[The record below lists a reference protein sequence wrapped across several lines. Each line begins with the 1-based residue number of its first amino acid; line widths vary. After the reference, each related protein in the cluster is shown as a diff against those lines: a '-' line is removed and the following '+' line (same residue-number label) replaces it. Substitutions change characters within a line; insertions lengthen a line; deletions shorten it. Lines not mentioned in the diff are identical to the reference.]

1 MLFYT
6 QHNLNWPDLWMC
18 VSRVAARYR
27 LLRSW
32 PRLARGI
39 HRTLFS
45 VSVGRPCDVT
55 RLASWF
61 WHFLI
66 GQLEKSA
73 LTHVRLGEV
82 QTLAC
87 LTWHFVVLFCQV
99 TLNLLR
105 FSNHILQ
112 RERQRN
118 QGIRWFLQGATF
130 KWDAIAQDGCK
141 SFYCKDRDHSI
152 KTKGNLNYT
161 GTSDSSH
168 KQYFTYPLDWWN
180 LHHSHSDVHFFSG
193 WATGMTSSDCVD

>member
-66 GQLEKSA
+66 GQLKKIRTNSRPTWWSA
-73 LTHVRLGEV
+73 DLGLFNLTLCCSILSSNFESSAVFQSHPSAWTPAEPGHPLVSTGRNLQMRRDSPRRL
-82 QTLAC
+82 Q
-87 LTWHFVVLFCQV
+87 VVL
-99 TLNLLR
+99 
-105 FSNHILQ
+105 LQ
-112 RERQRN
+112 RSWPFNQDEGKFKLHGDVRFLPQTIFHVSTGLVKSSPQPQR
-118 QGIRWFLQGATF
+118 R
-130 KWDAIAQDGCK
+130 
-141 SFYCKDRDHSI
+141 
-152 KTKGNLNYT
+152 
-161 GTSDSSH
+161 
-168 KQYFTYPLDWWN
+168 PL
-180 LHHSHSDVHFFSG
+180 FSG